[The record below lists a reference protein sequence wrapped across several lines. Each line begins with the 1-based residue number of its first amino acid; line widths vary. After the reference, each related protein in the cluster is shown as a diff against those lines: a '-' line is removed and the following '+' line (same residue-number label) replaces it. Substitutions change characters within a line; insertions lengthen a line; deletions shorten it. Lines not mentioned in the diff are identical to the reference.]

1 MSRRMS
7 GADVA
12 WLRMERPTN
21 PMVITAV
28 LLFKTR
34 LSFARTKKT
43 LRSRFLAFERFR
55 QRPVERPSGFYWQ
68 DDKKFDLERHVH
80 RVALPAP
87 GDKRE
92 LQELVSDL
100 ASSPLDPAQPMW
112 QFYVVEGYLRR
123 RSALVVRLH
132 HCYADGAALMRV
144 LLAMTEG
151 GASLPKRPAGAS
163 GWEAWL
169 PWLEPLAKAGAGVLF
184 EVLLHPAKA
193 LDYVQAGA
201 SALAEAAKLLAMSPE
216 PKTRFRGSLSTSKRV
231 AWCDPLPLAK
241 VKALGRALGC
251 TVNDVLL
258 AAAAGALRAYLASHH
273 DAVDGLEIRVVVP
286 VNLRP
291 AEAEEPLGNEFGL
304 VFLELP
310 LGLANPIARVHAVRA
325 RMLALRGSPQP
336 VLMLG
341 LLGFAGQA
349 PRAVQE
355 QLLEVL
361 GAHATAVM
369 TNVPGPRQRLR
380 FAGAQIDE
388 QMFWVPQAGG
398 IAMGASIL
406 SYAGH
411 VQFGLMTDA
420 GMVRDPER
428 IVARFPGEIEKLQE
442 AVA

>member
-1 MSRRMS
+1 MS

-34 LSFARTKKT
+34 LSFARTKQT
-43 LRSRFLAFERFR
+43 LRRRFLAFERFR
-55 QRPVERPSGFYWQ
+55 QRPVERASGFYWQ
-68 DDKKFDLERHVH
+68 DDRKFDLDRHVH

-87 GDKRE
+87 GDRRE

-100 ASSPLDPAQPMW
+100 ASSPLDPARPMW
-112 QFYVVEGYLRR
+112 QFHVVEGYRR
-123 RSALVVRLH
+123 GRSALVVRMH
-132 HCYADGAALMRV
+132 HCYADGVALMRV

-151 GASLPKRPAGAS
+151 GSSLPRRHANSA

-184 EVLLHPAKA
+184 DVLRNPAKA
-193 LDYVQAGA
+193 LAYVEAGA
-201 SALAEAAKLLAMSPE
+201 SALSEAAKLLAMSPE
-216 PKTRFRGSLSTSKRV
+216 PKTRFRGSLGTSKRV

-241 VKALGRALGC
+241 VKAIGKALGC
-251 TVNDVLL
+251 TVNDVLV
-258 AAAAGALRAYLASHH
+258 AAAAGALSGYLASHH
-273 DAVDGLEIRVVVP
+273 DPVEGLEIRVVVP

-291 AEAEEPLGNEFGL
+291 ADSEEALGNEFGL

-310 LGLANPIARVHAVRA
+310 LGVANPIARVHAVRT
-325 RMLALRGSPQP
+325 RMLALRNSPQP

-341 LLGFAGQA
+341 LLGLAGQA

-369 TNVPGPRQRLR
+369 TNVPGPRKRLR
-380 FAGAQIDE
+380 FAGAEIEQ
-388 QMFWVPQAGG
+388 QMFWVPQAGD

-420 GMVRDPER
+420 STVRDPER
-428 IVARFPGEIEKLQE
+428 IVARFSGEIDKLQE
-442 AVA
+442 ALA

>member
-1 MSRRMS
+1 MSVRMS

-34 LSFARTKKT
+34 LSFTRTKQT
-43 LRSRFLAFERFR
+43 LRRRFLAFERFR
-55 QRPVERPSGFYWQ
+55 QRPVERASGFYWQ
-68 DDKKFDLERHVH
+68 DDQAFDLDRHVH

-92 LQELVSDL
+92 LEKLVSDL
-100 ASSPLDPAQPMW
+100 ASAELDAAQPMW
-112 QFYVVEGYLRR
+112 QFYVVEGYLRA
-123 RSALVVRLH
+123 RSALVVRMH
-132 HCYADGAALMRV
+132 HCYADGVALMRV

-151 GASLPKRPAGAS
+151 GTSLPKRRTGAT
-163 GWEAWL
+163 GWEAWM
-169 PWLEPLAKAGAGVLF
+169 PWLEPLAKAGTGLLF
-184 EVLLHPAKA
+184 DVLLHPSKA
-193 LDYVQAGA
+193 LDYVEAGA

-216 PKTRFRGSLSTSKRV
+216 PRTRFRGALGTSKRV

-241 VKALGRALGC
+241 VKALGKALGC

-258 AAAAGALRAYLASHH
+258 AAAAGALGGYLVAHR
-273 DAVDGLEIRVVVP
+273 DRVQGLEIRVVVP
-286 VNLRP
+286 VNLRQP
-291 AEAEEPLGNEFGL
+291 DSDEPLGNAFGL

-310 LGLANPIARVHAVRA
+310 LGVANPIARVHAVRA
-325 RMLALRGSPQP
+325 RMQALRTSPQP

-355 QLLEVL
+355 QLLDVL

-369 TNVPGPRQRLR
+369 TNVPGARKRLR
-380 FAGAQIDE
+380 FAGAEIDQ
-388 QMFWVPQAGG
+388 QMFWVPQAGD

-420 GMVRDPER
+420 GVVRDPAR

-442 AVA
+442 ALA